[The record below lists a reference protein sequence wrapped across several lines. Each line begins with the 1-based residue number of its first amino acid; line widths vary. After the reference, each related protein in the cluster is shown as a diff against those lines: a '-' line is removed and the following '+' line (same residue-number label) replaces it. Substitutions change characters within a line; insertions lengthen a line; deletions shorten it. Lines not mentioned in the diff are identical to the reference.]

1 MIALYIAIYN
11 FVYLQVS
18 PLLQIK
24 MNVCLYVCLFG
35 NFHSYGDITVT
46 SEVLQTL
53 TLHGSV
59 PDLL

>member
-1 MIALYIAIYN
+1 MIVLYIAIYN

-35 NFHSYGDITVT
+35 NFHPYGDITVT
-46 SEVLQTL
+46 CEMIQTL
-53 TLHGSV
+53 TIHGSV
-59 PDLL
+59 PHLL